1 MSIELAVA
9 WACRTLR
16 IQQAADDAAHMF
28 EQAARDDKR
37 ATILVSGQLSKDGKG
52 WLARWT
58 GSDVVVAEL
67 TQRQQAGLGLKPGA
81 MSQHLERAVDSSAQS
96 LLHDL
101 TLADVTFDA
110 GRARADQ
117 PLVGGCSVSFNSPRF
132 DQLAACALRAEYFQP
147 DFSRQVTGY
156 WHFNEP
162 IWPGHRE
169 HRFALPPSEV
179 SGLVV
184 VFLQIVTA
192 RDWQKLDGLRA
203 LSNTTAVVVEIK
215 AG

>member
-9 WACRTLR
+9 WASRTLR

-58 GSDVVVAEL
+58 GSEVVVAEL

-81 MSQHLERAVDSSAQS
+81 MSQHLERVIDSSAPS
-96 LLHDL
+96 LRHDL

-110 GRARADQ
+110 GRVQADQ
-117 PLVGGCSVSFNSPRF
+117 PLVGGCSVSFNGPRY
-132 DQLAACALRAEYFQP
+132 DQLAACALRAEYFKP

-162 IWPGHRE
+162 IRPGRRD
-169 HRFALPPSEV
+169 HRFSLPPPEV
-179 SGLVV
+179 GGFVV
-184 VFLQIVTA
+184 LFLQMVTA
-192 RDWQKLDGLRA
+192 RDWRKLDGLHA
-203 LSNTTAVVVEIK
+203 LSNTATVVVDIRR
-215 AG
+215 

>member
-58 GSDVVVAEL
+58 GSEVVVAEL

-81 MSQHLERAVDSSAQS
+81 MSQHLERAVDSSARGCRCTS
-96 LLHDL
+96 GRRRPRRSGRC
-101 TLADVTFDA
+101 LAPG
-110 GRARADQ
+110 GRARHLCA
-117 PLVGGCSVSFNSPRF
+117 VASP
-132 DQLAACALRAEYFQP
+132 A
-147 DFSRQVTGY
+147 
-156 WHFNEP
+156 
-162 IWPGHRE
+162 
-169 HRFALPPSEV
+169 
-179 SGLVV
+179 
-184 VFLQIVTA
+184 
-192 RDWQKLDGLRA
+192 
-203 LSNTTAVVVEIK
+203 
-215 AG
+215 